1 MKKSWQRK
9 DDLRKTSTGELI
21 FCIVVGLILGTVF
34 AVLPWYAAGP
44 IPKSE
49 AIQADAVLSSY
60 TKNYRR
66 YGFRHSRL
74 KNILLRFEDHDPVF
88 VESVCLDDEIEA
100 KIDTLTPGTVLRLY
114 IHPHSST
121 VWEID
126 RGDEVLLSFEES
138 TEAFI
143 RNNKISTV
151 MGIVMYLLA
160 TVSAFGLIYKKRL
173 RSKPKSKRKRAS
185 S

>member
-121 VWEID
+121 VWEVD
-126 RGDEVLLSFEES
+126 RGDEVLLPFEES
-138 TEAFI
+138 TQAFI
-143 RNNKISTV
+143 RNNKVSTV
-151 MGIVMYLLA
+151 MGIVMYA
-160 TVSAFGLIYKKRL
+160 FAVVSALGLVYKKRL
-173 RSKPKSKRKRAS
+173 RPKPKSKRKRAS

>member
-9 DDLRKTSTGELI
+9 EAFRKSSTGEWV
-21 FCIVVGLILGTVF
+21 FCIIVGLILGTVF
-34 AVLPWYAAGP
+34 AVLPWYADAP

-49 AIQADAVLSSY
+49 AIQTDAVLSSY

-100 KIDTLTPGTVLRLY
+100 KIDTLTPGTRLHLY

-126 RGDEVLLSFEES
+126 RGNEVLLSFEES
-138 TEAFI
+138 TQAFI
-143 RNNKISTV
+143 RNNKVSTI
-151 MGIVMYLLA
+151 MGIVMYALA
-160 TVSAFGLIYKKRL
+160 AVSTLGLVYKKRC
-173 RSKPKSKRKRAS
+173 RMHKAKRNKHK
-185 S
+185 

>member
-9 DDLRKTSTGELI
+9 DDLRKTGTGKLV
-21 FCIVVGLILGTVF
+21 FCIVAGLIFGTIF
-34 AVLPWYAAGP
+34 AVLPWYANAP

-60 TKNYRR
+60 TKY
-66 YGFRHSRL
+66 YSRHG
-74 KNILLRFEDHDPVF
+74 KKDIILRFEDHERVSISVACRSDA
-88 VESVCLDDEIEA
+88 VEE
-100 KIDTLTPGTVLRLY
+100 KIDTLTPGTRLHLY

-121 VWEID
+121 AWEID

-160 TVSAFGLIYKKRL
+160 TFSAFGLIYKKRL